1 MQNSFLIE
9 KYPLLFFK
17 EFNNIKIKNLL
28 PVEISI
34 INQIYFDYK
43 FHYFHYPDINENQQ
57 NHDLLNNNFVNL
69 ENETYIIINN
79 KWVNHIYHFTIEC
92 IPTLEFYLNYFN
104 NYKIICSA
112 ECFNNEIFQII
123 INLFNLKDKLLVME
137 WNKIYRGNFKY
148 LFMMPRHS
156 ENIKRYSIFKLNNN
170 LPNNLNNNCLWQN
183 KDEQIII
190 KKLIDESNKKYKD
203 KIETYDRIWISRR
216 NLPINNGVR
225 YCTNFE
231 EVTHVFLENNFKE
244 LHFGVP
250 EIDFLQQIFLVNNAK
265 IIFAETGSSFIN
277 INFMKENSLFIT
289 NNDICTPV
297 CNEIIQAFCE
307 FKNVNL
313 KIINNSILCS
323 ERLHEIHS
331 NQPYK
336 ISNTNDFINLFNDTI
351 TSL

>member
-17 EFNNIKIKNLL
+17 EFNDIKIKNLL
-28 PVEISI
+28 PVEINN
-34 INQIYFDYK
+34 INQIYFDYL
-43 FHYFHYPDINENQQ
+43 FHYFNYPDINENHQY
-57 NHDLLNNNFVNL
+57 HDFIDLQ
-69 ENETYIIINN
+69 NETYIVINN
-79 KWVNHIYHFTIEC
+79 KWVAHIYHFTIEC
-92 IPTLEFYLNYFN
+92 IPTIEFYLNYFN
-104 NYKIICSA
+104 NCKILCSPD
-112 ECFNNEIFQII
+112 CFNNEIFKII
-123 INLFNLKDKLLVME
+123 IDIFNLKDKLLVIE

-148 LFMMPRHS
+148 LFIMPRHS

-190 KKLIDESNKKYKD
+190 NKLIEESNKKYKD

-216 NLPINNGVR
+216 NLSITNYHHNR
-225 YCTNFE
+225 FCTNFE
-231 EVTHVFLENNFKE
+231 DVTHIFLDNNFKE

-250 EIDFLQQIFLVNNAK
+250 EIDFLQQIYLVNNAK
-265 IIFAETGSSFIN
+265 IIFAETGSAFIN
-277 INFMKENSLFIT
+277 INFMKGNSLFIT
-289 NNDICTPV
+289 NNDICTPICDEV
-297 CNEIIQAFCE
+297 IQAFCE

-313 KIINNSILCS
+313 KIISNSILCS

-336 ISNTNDFINLFNDTI
+336 IDNPTDFINSFNDAI
-351 TSL
+351 NYI